1 MLAQELFIHHVYFWL
16 KEPQNPESHALL
28 LEGVRSLGKIP
39 SIRSFHIGVPAGT
52 YRNVIE
58 TTYSF
63 SWLAV
68 FGSPEAQDDYQIDP
82 IHLRFVE
89 ECGHLWERV
98 VVYDSV
104 GAF

>member
-1 MLAQELFIHHVYFWL
+1 MLAQELFLHHVYFWL

-28 LEGVRSLGKIP
+28 LEGIRSLGKIP

-52 YRNVIE
+52 NRDVIE
-58 TTYSF
+58 TTYAF

-68 FGSPEAQDDYQIDP
+68 FGSPEAQDDYQADP

-89 ECGHLWERV
+89 EYGHLWERV
-98 VVYDSV
+98 LVSDYV